1 MIRLHVCPK
10 GPNFMKKVITAL
22 SITATTLV
30 GMLALATPAQAGEG
44 HWSIGNGVQCRV
56 ILGVVVCSK
65 NRA

>member
-1 MIRLHVCPK
+1 MNLLPHDARK
-10 GPNFMKKVITAL
+10 GHIMKKIITAV
-22 SITATTLV
+22 SIAATTLV
-30 GMLALATPAQAGEG
+30 GMLALAAPAQAGEG